1 MGVIDMFNDFVKL
14 IESESLPVE
23 AVAIADGDAII
34 AERHFVPDQD
44 RNIYSH
50 TKSYVST
57 AIGIAIEDGLL
68 SLDSRLVD
76 SFPEYV
82 PSDAQLLVDSFPEY
96 VPSDA
101 QLLVDS
107 FPEYVPSDAQLELG
121 QITLRHLLTMSSG
134 FNHAYLMN
142 PDRRSGV
149 GAPDYLRYMF
159 SRRVEVEPGSTF
171 CYSSADSD
179 LAGRMLEQAA
189 GMRLGEYLYGT
200 IFSKLDQGWPVWE
213 CDPQGHPI
221 AGGGIYMS
229 LANMLKLGQVYLND
243 GTWHGTRIVSE
254 SWVKQ
259 ASGKQI
265 DTPYSNIW
273 TCGYGYQ
280 FWMSPYEGA
289 YRADGAY
296 GQITTVLP
304 KQGLVVAIQ
313 CPESGDF
320 DNIVRPALHEHLLL
334 PLTA

>member
-1 MGVIDMFNDFVKL
+1 MGAIDMFNDFVKL

-82 PSDAQLLVDSFPEY
+82 PSDAQL
-96 VPSDA
+96 
-101 QLLVDS
+101 
-107 FPEYVPSDAQLELG
+107 EL
-121 QITLRHLLTMSSG
+121 
-134 FNHAYLMN
+134 
-142 PDRRSGV
+142 
-149 GAPDYLRYMF
+149 
-159 SRRVEVEPGSTF
+159 
-171 CYSSADSD
+171 
-179 LAGRMLEQAA
+179 
-189 GMRLGEYLYGT
+189 
-200 IFSKLDQGWPVWE
+200 
-213 CDPQGHPI
+213 
-221 AGGGIYMS
+221 
-229 LANMLKLGQVYLND
+229 
-243 GTWHGTRIVSE
+243 
-254 SWVKQ
+254 
-259 ASGKQI
+259 
-265 DTPYSNIW
+265 
-273 TCGYGYQ
+273 
-280 FWMSPYEGA
+280 
-289 YRADGAY
+289 

-304 KQGLVVAIQ
+304 NQGFVVALQ

>member
-68 SLDSRLVD
+68 SLDSR
-76 SFPEYV
+76 
-82 PSDAQLLVDSFPEY
+82 
-96 VPSDA
+96 
-101 QLLVDS
+101 LVDS

-273 TCGYGYQ
+273 T
-280 FWMSPYEGA
+280 
-289 YRADGAY
+289 
-296 GQITTVLP
+296 
-304 KQGLVVAIQ
+304 
-313 CPESGDF
+313 SG
-320 DNIVRPALHEHLLL
+320 
-334 PLTA
+334 

>member
-82 PSDAQLLVDSFPEY
+82 PSDAQL
-96 VPSDA
+96 
-101 QLLVDS
+101 
-107 FPEYVPSDAQLELG
+107 ELG

-159 SRRVEVEPGSTF
+159 SRRLRWSPAAR
-171 CYSSADSD
+171 SAIRLRILIWRAACWSRLPACV
-179 LAGRMLEQAA
+179 LASICMARFFPSWIRVGLFGNVIRKVIRLQAA
-189 GMRLGEYLYGT
+189 GSTCRL
-200 IFSKLDQGWPVWE
+200 
-213 CDPQGHPI
+213 
-221 AGGGIYMS
+221 
-229 LANMLKLGQVYLND
+229 
-243 GTWHGTRIVSE
+243 
-254 SWVKQ
+254 
-259 ASGKQI
+259 QI
-265 DTPYSNIW
+265 
-273 TCGYGYQ
+273 C
-280 FWMSPYEGA
+280 
-289 YRADGAY
+289 
-296 GQITTVLP
+296 
-304 KQGLVVAIQ
+304 
-313 CPESGDF
+313 
-320 DNIVRPALHEHLLL
+320 
-334 PLTA
+334 

>member
-1 MGVIDMFNDFVKL
+1 MDAVTVFNDFVNL
-14 IESESLPVE
+14 VERDDLPIE
-23 AVAIADGDAII
+23 AVALADGERII
-34 AERHFVPDQD
+34 AERHFVPDQS

-57 AIGIAIEDGLL
+57 AIGIAVEEGVL

-76 SFPEYV
+76 AFPEYV
-82 PSDAQLLVDSFPEY
+82 PADAQP
-96 VPSDA
+96 
-101 QLLVDS
+101 
-107 FPEYVPSDAQLELG
+107 ELG
-121 QITLRHLLTMSSG
+121 HVTLRHLLTMSSG
-134 FNHAYLMN
+134 LNHAYLMS

-159 SRRVEVEPGSTF
+159 SRRIEAAPGSAF
-171 CYSSADSD
+171 CYSSADSY
-179 LAGRMLEQAA
+179 LAGRMLEHAC
-189 GMRLGEYLYGT
+189 GERLGEYLYRT
-200 IFSKLDQGWPVWE
+200 IFSRLEQGWPIWE
-213 CDPQGHPI
+213 CDPQGHPT
-221 AGGGIYMS
+221 AGAGMFMM
-229 LANMLKLGQVYLND
+229 LADMLKLGQVYLNG

-254 SWVKQ
+254 AWVDA
-259 ASGKQI
+259 ASSRQI
-265 DTPYSNIW
+265 ETPHDNIW

-304 KQGLVVAIQ
+304 KQGLVVAVQ

-320 DNIVRPALHEHLLL
+320 DKVMRPALHERLFG

>member
-1 MGVIDMFNDFVKL
+1 MGAIDMFNDFVKL

-82 PSDAQLLVDSFPEY
+82 PSDAQL
-96 VPSDA
+96 
-101 QLLVDS
+101 
-107 FPEYVPSDAQLELG
+107 ELG

-159 SRRVEVEPGSTF
+159 SRRLRWSPAARSAIRLRILIWRAACWSRLRHASWRVFVWHDFFQVGSG
-171 CYSSADSD
+171 
-179 LAGRMLEQAA
+179 LACL
-189 GMRLGEYLYGT
+189 GM
-200 IFSKLDQGWPVWE
+200 
-213 CDPQGHPI
+213 
-221 AGGGIYMS
+221 
-229 LANMLKLGQVYLND
+229 
-243 GTWHGTRIVSE
+243 
-254 SWVKQ
+254 
-259 ASGKQI
+259 
-265 DTPYSNIW
+265 
-273 TCGYGYQ
+273 
-280 FWMSPYEGA
+280 
-289 YRADGAY
+289 
-296 GQITTVLP
+296 
-304 KQGLVVAIQ
+304 
-313 CPESGDF
+313 
-320 DNIVRPALHEHLLL
+320 
-334 PLTA
+334 

>member
-1 MGVIDMFNDFVKL
+1 MGAIDMFNDFVKL

-82 PSDAQLLVDSFPEY
+82 PSDAQL
-96 VPSDA
+96 
-101 QLLVDS
+101 
-107 FPEYVPSDAQLELG
+107 EL
-121 QITLRHLLTMSSG
+121 
-134 FNHAYLMN
+134 
-142 PDRRSGV
+142 
-149 GAPDYLRYMF
+149 
-159 SRRVEVEPGSTF
+159 
-171 CYSSADSD
+171 
-179 LAGRMLEQAA
+179 
-189 GMRLGEYLYGT
+189 
-200 IFSKLDQGWPVWE
+200 
-213 CDPQGHPI
+213 
-221 AGGGIYMS
+221 
-229 LANMLKLGQVYLND
+229 
-243 GTWHGTRIVSE
+243 
-254 SWVKQ
+254 
-259 ASGKQI
+259 
-265 DTPYSNIW
+265 
-273 TCGYGYQ
+273 
-280 FWMSPYEGA
+280 
-289 YRADGAY
+289 

-304 KQGLVVAIQ
+304 NQGFVVAIQ

>member
-82 PSDAQLLVDSFPEY
+82 PSDAQL
-96 VPSDA
+96 
-101 QLLVDS
+101 
-107 FPEYVPSDAQLELG
+107 EL
-121 QITLRHLLTMSSG
+121 
-134 FNHAYLMN
+134 
-142 PDRRSGV
+142 
-149 GAPDYLRYMF
+149 
-159 SRRVEVEPGSTF
+159 
-171 CYSSADSD
+171 
-179 LAGRMLEQAA
+179 
-189 GMRLGEYLYGT
+189 
-200 IFSKLDQGWPVWE
+200 
-213 CDPQGHPI
+213 
-221 AGGGIYMS
+221 
-229 LANMLKLGQVYLND
+229 
-243 GTWHGTRIVSE
+243 
-254 SWVKQ
+254 
-259 ASGKQI
+259 
-265 DTPYSNIW
+265 
-273 TCGYGYQ
+273 
-280 FWMSPYEGA
+280 
-289 YRADGAY
+289 

>member
-1 MGVIDMFNDFVKL
+1 MGAIDMFNDFVKL
-14 IESESLPVE
+14 IESKSLPVE

-82 PSDAQLLVDSFPEY
+82 PSDAQPE
-96 VPSDA
+96 
-101 QLLVDS
+101 L
-107 FPEYVPSDAQLELG
+107 
-121 QITLRHLLTMSSG
+121 
-134 FNHAYLMN
+134 
-142 PDRRSGV
+142 
-149 GAPDYLRYMF
+149 
-159 SRRVEVEPGSTF
+159 
-171 CYSSADSD
+171 
-179 LAGRMLEQAA
+179 
-189 GMRLGEYLYGT
+189 
-200 IFSKLDQGWPVWE
+200 
-213 CDPQGHPI
+213 
-221 AGGGIYMS
+221 
-229 LANMLKLGQVYLND
+229 
-243 GTWHGTRIVSE
+243 
-254 SWVKQ
+254 
-259 ASGKQI
+259 
-265 DTPYSNIW
+265 
-273 TCGYGYQ
+273 
-280 FWMSPYEGA
+280 
-289 YRADGAY
+289 

>member
-1 MGVIDMFNDFVKL
+1 MGAIDMFNDFVKL
-14 IESESLPVE
+14 IESESLPVK

-68 SLDSRLVD
+68 SLDSR
-76 SFPEYV
+76 
-82 PSDAQLLVDSFPEY
+82 
-96 VPSDA
+96 
-101 QLLVDS
+101 LVDS

-179 LAGRMLEQAA
+179 IWRAACWSRLPACVLASICMARFFPSWIRVGLFGNVIRKVIRLQAA
-189 GMRLGEYLYGT
+189 GSTCRL
-200 IFSKLDQGWPVWE
+200 
-213 CDPQGHPI
+213 
-221 AGGGIYMS
+221 
-229 LANMLKLGQVYLND
+229 
-243 GTWHGTRIVSE
+243 
-254 SWVKQ
+254 
-259 ASGKQI
+259 QI
-265 DTPYSNIW
+265 
-273 TCGYGYQ
+273 C
-280 FWMSPYEGA
+280 
-289 YRADGAY
+289 
-296 GQITTVLP
+296 
-304 KQGLVVAIQ
+304 
-313 CPESGDF
+313 
-320 DNIVRPALHEHLLL
+320 
-334 PLTA
+334 

>member
-1 MGVIDMFNDFVKL
+1 MGAIDMFNDFVKL

-82 PSDAQLLVDSFPEY
+82 PSDTQPE
-96 VPSDA
+96 
-101 QLLVDS
+101 L
-107 FPEYVPSDAQLELG
+107 
-121 QITLRHLLTMSSG
+121 
-134 FNHAYLMN
+134 
-142 PDRRSGV
+142 
-149 GAPDYLRYMF
+149 
-159 SRRVEVEPGSTF
+159 
-171 CYSSADSD
+171 
-179 LAGRMLEQAA
+179 
-189 GMRLGEYLYGT
+189 
-200 IFSKLDQGWPVWE
+200 
-213 CDPQGHPI
+213 
-221 AGGGIYMS
+221 
-229 LANMLKLGQVYLND
+229 
-243 GTWHGTRIVSE
+243 
-254 SWVKQ
+254 
-259 ASGKQI
+259 
-265 DTPYSNIW
+265 
-273 TCGYGYQ
+273 
-280 FWMSPYEGA
+280 
-289 YRADGAY
+289 

-304 KQGLVVAIQ
+304 NQGFVVAIQ

>member
-1 MGVIDMFNDFVKL
+1 
-14 IESESLPVE
+14 
-23 AVAIADGDAII
+23 
-34 AERHFVPDQD
+34 
-44 RNIYSH
+44 
-50 TKSYVST
+50 
-57 AIGIAIEDGLL
+57 
-68 SLDSRLVD
+68 
-76 SFPEYV
+76 
-82 PSDAQLLVDSFPEY
+82 
-96 VPSDA
+96 
-101 QLLVDS
+101 
-107 FPEYVPSDAQLELG
+107 
-121 QITLRHLLTMSSG
+121 MSSG

-189 GMRLGEYLYGT
+189 GMRLGEYLYGM

-296 GQITTVLP
+296 GQITTILP

-320 DNIVRPALHEHLLL
+320 DNIVRPALHKHLLL